1 MMSFKGFIKTNYF
14 RFIYINF
21 LTIIS
26 GLGAIGAGYVQM
38 YWLTFIKNKNWTG
51 VLWTSLAMG
60 ILYLAAQGLIYY
72 IQFVTRI
79 QEEEYNKKIR
89 NNLASHYFKDNE
101 YHKIAAVQ
109 NRMTNDLEMVRENYF
124 DWYIIVP
131 FYGTMFVGALVALL
145 TIHWQIFII
154 SIAIDIASYYIPK
167 LIQRKMEKATTNVSV
182 QNKYYLDVLEK
193 WFSGVEELR
202 RYFAGAKLFQVQNEA
217 ANKLENA
224 HVHQTGTQQELVVIN
239 GLCMS
244 IGQLLLLSLTGYMI
258 IQGQVL
264 FGAIMSV
271 QNFAANISIGLQQT
285 IQALSFMKSSKE
297 LMGQISND
305 SSPIKNN
312 SNAQITKPAI
322 ISTKN
327 LALSFPNGEKLSFPD
342 IKIKSGEKILLTGDS
357 GAGKST
363 LFKLIL
369 GSIKPTEGSII
380 FKDKGGNEIIPDMSK
395 IGYIPQDPNLFPG
408 TVNDNITMFNK
419 ELNSKVESIIEE
431 VNFDKDVA
439 KFQEGLEHEL
449 NLDKLNISGGQ
460 RQKIV
465 LARAKVHESDVILID
480 EGTSAIDQK
489 ATMNI
494 LKNLVKGKETIIFIA
509 HNFNQE
515 MCELFDREIH
525 LVKD

>member
-1 MMSFKGFIKTNYF
+1 MSFKGFIKTNYL

-21 LTIIS
+21 LSIIS

-38 YWLTFIKNKNWTG
+38 YWLTFIKNKNWMG
-51 VLWTSLAMG
+51 VLWTSLAIG
-60 ILYLAAQGLIYY
+60 VLYLAAQGLIYY

-89 NNLASHYFKDNE
+89 NNLASHYFKDNK
-101 YHKIAAVQ
+101 YHKIAAAQ

-145 TIHWQIFII
+145 TIHWQIFVV
-154 SIAIDIASYYIPK
+154 SIVIDIASYYIPK
-167 LIQRKMEKATTNVSV
+167 LVQKKMEKATTNVSV
-182 QNKYYLDVLEK
+182 QNKHYLDVLEK

-202 RYFAGAKLFQVQNEA
+202 RYFAGAKLFQVQSHA
-217 ANKLENA
+217 ANKIEKA
-224 HVHQTGTQQELVVIN
+224 HVHQTGTQQELIVIN
-239 GLCMS
+239 GLCNS
-244 IGQLLLLSLTGYMI
+244 IGQLILLSLTGYMI
-258 IQGQVL
+258 TQGQVL

-271 QNFAANISIGLQQT
+271 QNFAANISIGLQQM
-285 IQALSFMKSSKE
+285 IQALSFMKSSEE
-297 LMGQISND
+297 LMDQISSD
-305 SSPIKNN
+305 SAPLQNN
-312 SNAQITKPAI
+312 SNIQKKKATL
-322 ISTKN
+322 ISTEN
-327 LALSFPNGEKLSFPD
+327 LALAFLNGEKLSFPD
-342 IKIKSGEKILLTGDS
+342 IQIKSGEKILLTGDS

-369 GSIKPTEGSII
+369 GSIKPTQGSII
-380 FKDKGGNEIIPDMSK
+380 FKDKDGKEINPDMSK

-408 TVNDNITMFNK
+408 TIEENITMFNSK
-419 ELNSKVESIIEE
+419 LNSQVEPIIKE
-431 VNFDKDVA
+431 VNFANDIS
-439 KFQEGLEHEL
+439 KFKEGLEHQL

-465 LARAKVHESDVILID
+465 LARAKVHGSDIILID

-515 MCELFDREIH
+515 MRALFDREIH
-525 LVKD
+525 LVKA